1 MSRHQAARQDNTP
14 HLKGADA
21 LPSRLEAARR
31 AAKIAGE
38 HAEDVDARSRFPVE
52 AFAALKQAGLLGIM
66 IPQSLGGAGASLR
79 EISEICALL
88 AQRCSSTGMVYAM
101 HQIKTSSLVTHGQDT
116 EFHRAFQRR
125 VAEEQLLL
133 GSATTEGGGVGG
145 DLRSSVC
152 GVVAEGETFSL
163 AKEGCLISYGDQS
176 DAILI
181 TARRAPDAPASDQV
195 MAVLT
200 KEQYRLE
207 KTQAWNTMGMRGT
220 CSDNFTF
227 EGKAPLDHIMTT
239 PFAEIAAQSMLA
251 HAHILWGAT
260 WYGIASDA
268 TARAEAFVRAEAR
281 KRPGFTPP
289 GALRLAELLTEL
301 NKMRSLVLSAIERY
315 ENARHDPDALAAM
328 DFVVAMNS
336 LKISCAQMVES
347 IVSDAFLICGIHGYR
362 NDSPFSLARHLRDA
376 LSAKIMI
383 NNDRILG
390 NTSNLLAI
398 YRHDASLMG

>member
-1 MSRHQAARQDNTP
+1 MSRAQAGRQAKTP
-14 HLKGADA
+14 HLVEASA
-21 LPSRLEAARR
+21 RPSFLDAARR

-38 HAEDVDARSRFPVE
+38 HALDVDAHSRFPKE
-52 AFAALKQAGLLGIM
+52 AFATLRQEALLGIM
-66 IPQSLGGAGASLR
+66 IPKSLGGEGASLR
-79 EISEICALL
+79 ETSEICSLL
-88 AQRCSSTGMVYAM
+88 AQACASTGMVYAM

-125 VAEEQLLL
+125 IASEQLLL

-152 GVVAEGETFSL
+152 GVVAQGNSFSL
-163 AKEGCLISYGDQS
+163 AKEGCLISYGDHA

-200 KEQYRLE
+200 KEQYRLQ
-207 KTQAWNTMGMRGT
+207 KTQVWNTMGMRGT

-227 EGKAPLDHIMTT
+227 AGEAPLDHIMSA

-251 HAHILWGAT
+251 YAHILWGAT
-260 WYGIASDA
+260 WYGIAADA

-301 NKMRSLVLSAIERY
+301 NKMRSLVLSGIERY
-315 ENARHDPDALAAM
+315 ETARDDADALSAM
-328 DFVVAMNS
+328 DFVVAMNA
-336 LKISCAQMVES
+336 LKISSAQMVES

>member
-1 MSRHQAARQDNTP
+1 MALAQAKRQADMSPTF
-14 HLKGADA
+14 A
-21 LPSRLEAARR
+21 LPRNLIEAAKR
-31 AAKIAGE
+31 AAKVA
-38 HAEDVDARSRFPVE
+38 AQNAVDVDEKARFPRE
-52 AFAALKQAGLLGIM
+52 AFAALKEERLLGIM
-66 IPQSLGGAGASLR
+66 IPKALGGEEAPLR
-79 EISEICALL
+79 EVAEICMLL
-88 AQRCSSTGMVYAM
+88 AQACSSTGMVYAM
-101 HQIKTSSLVTHGQDT
+101 HQIKASSLVTHGQDT

-125 VAEEQLLL
+125 VVAEQLLL

-152 GVVAEGETFSL
+152 GVVASGDTFTL
-163 AKEGCLISYGDQS
+163 EKEGCLISYGDQS

-181 TARRAPDAPASDQV
+181 TARKSPDAPASDQV

-200 KEQYRLE
+200 KDQYTLE
-207 KTQAWNTMGMRGT
+207 KTQVWNTMGMRGT

-227 EGKAPLDHIMTT
+227 KGKAPLDHIMRA
-239 PFAEIAAQSMLA
+239 PFADITAQSMLA
-251 HAHILWGAT
+251 YAHILWGAT

-268 TARAEAFVRAEAR
+268 CARAENFVRAEAR
-281 KRPGFTPP
+281 RRPGFTPP

-301 NKMRSLVLSAIERY
+301 NKMRSLVLTSIETY
-315 ENARHDPDALAAM
+315 ENARHDVDALSAM
-328 DFVVAMNS
+328 GFVVAMNS
-336 LKISCAQMVES
+336 LKISAAQMVEA

-362 NDSPFSLARHLRDA
+362 NDSPFSLARHMRDA

-398 YRHDASLMG
+398 YRHDASLLG